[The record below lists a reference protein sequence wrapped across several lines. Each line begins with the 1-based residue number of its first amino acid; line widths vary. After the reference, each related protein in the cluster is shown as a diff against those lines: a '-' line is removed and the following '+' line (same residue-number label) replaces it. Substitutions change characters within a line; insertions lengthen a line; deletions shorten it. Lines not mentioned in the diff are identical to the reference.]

1 VFTPIIPR
9 KSLPPCFS
17 NFNLRYAC
25 SPHTLSTPETA
36 CPGQSRPTRSESGG
50 GMIGGTATSIKS
62 RARARGG
69 TEMTGI
75 GGTETGR
82 EETGTGM
89 IVIATATGSGGAIG
103 TGGEM
108 MTRIENAP
116 NGGETAA
123 GVAIGMG
130 TGSGRGVR
138 NETGNARSELDGS
151 SSST

>member
-1 VFTPIIPR
+1 
-9 KSLPPCFS
+9 
-17 NFNLRYAC
+17 
-25 SPHTLSTPETA
+25 
-36 CPGQSRPTRSESGG
+36 
-50 GMIGGTATSIKS
+50 
-62 RARARGG
+62 
-69 TEMTGI
+69 MTGI